1 MKSGDVGDLSKV
13 LDSLEQ
19 GGVLLQLE
27 SDIQMDP
34 DAEEALGMLA
44 NQFPEEY
51 PETKE
56 EVVKPVPTEA
66 QKEQQKIEDAAQEK
80 RDSIELSKHAL
91 DKAAAFI
98 KEKDDA
104 DAAEAEK
111 KTMAAEFNLVQI

>member
-1 MKSGDVGDLSKV
+1 VEQIKAASADMKSGDVGDLSKV

-19 GGVLLQLE
+19 GGVLLQLD

-56 EVVKPVPTEA
+56 EAPKPVLTKA
-66 QKEQQKIEDAAQEK
+66 QLAQQQRDEAAQEK
-80 RDSIELSKHAL
+80 
-91 DKAAAFI
+91 
-98 KEKDDA
+98 
-104 DAAEAEK
+104 
-111 KTMAAEFNLVQI
+111 